1 MAKFMVGRKRR
12 QGIKRQPDGRTHP
25 DSRADRGID
34 PKVIAARQP
43 HRQGIPIDV
52 VHDPAAESNFGKL
65 FLQKHISQVQYQA
78 GLNWRMI
85 VQRYRAVISA
95 PRPDAVS
102 MSGVIVGPWG
112 GSGEID
118 KAEALDRRKKYNEAF
133 EALHSG
139 AGHRGCVAVNHWAIG
154 DRGDYALRYLICGLN
169 ALALHF
175 KLTKGRN

>member
-12 QGIKRQPDGRTHP
+12 QGIKRQPNGQPAREV
-25 DSRADRGID
+25 GVD
-34 PKVIAARQP
+34 PKVIASRQP
-43 HRQGIPIDV
+43 HRQGIPLDV
-52 VHDPAAESNFGKL
+52 VHDPAAESAFGRL
-65 FLQKHISQVQYQA
+65 MLQRQISQVQYQA

-95 PRPDAVS
+95 PRPDAIS

-118 KAEALDRRKKYNEAF
+118 KAEALDRRKRYNEAF

-154 DRGDYALRYLICGLN
+154 DRGDYALHYLISGLN

-175 KLTKGRN
+175 KLTKARN